1 MLTTIAK
8 VWGLIFLLVGIL
20 GFIPAAAPDG
30 HLLGIFHVNGPHNF
44 VHLLTGAVALI
55 CGYQGMHASKLYFLI
70 FGAVYG
76 LVALLGFMAGTAP
89 VLGFIAN
96 NIADAWLHVAIAIVS
111 IAFGLMPETTRVTTP
126 GTSRPSMP

>member
-8 VWGLIFLLVGIL
+8 VWGFIFLIVGLL
-20 GFIPAAAPDG
+20 GFSPAAAPSG
-30 HLLGIFHVNGPHNF
+30 HLLGIFDVNGPHNF
-44 VHLLTGAVALI
+44 VHLLTGIVALV
-55 CGYQGMHASKLYFLI
+55 CGYQGIHASKMYFLI

-76 LVALLGFMAGTAP
+76 LVAILGFVAGNSP

-111 IAFGLMPETTRVTTP
+111 IALGLIPETTPAPTRT
-126 GTSRPSMP
+126 SMP